1 MSIRRATHK
10 DVPPVVDKNS
20 RVLVLGSML
29 SPKSAEVQFYYAHPQ
44 NRFWRVLYAVFDAP
58 PPDSA
63 ATDYTELAR
72 FALSHGIALWD
83 VAESCTI
90 DGALD
95 STITDVTFNDI
106 SGLLHEYPN
115 ISAVYATGKK
125 AYRLLMQYNK
135 REQLPLINKSVCLPS
150 TSPLNCACTF
160 DALVSAYSVIAK
172 IEK

>member
-10 DVPPVVDKNS
+10 DVPPIADKNS

-29 SPKSAEVQFYYAHPQ
+29 SPKSAEARFYYAHPQ
-44 NRFWRVLYAVFDAP
+44 NRFWRVLYAVFGAP

-63 ATDYTELAR
+63 ATDSNELSR

-95 STITDVTFNDI
+95 STITEVTFNDI
-106 SGLLHEYPN
+106 SGLLREYPN

-135 REQLPLINKSVCLPS
+135 RAQLPLINKSVCLPS
-150 TSPLNCACTF
+150 TSPLNCACAF
-160 DALVSAYSVIAK
+160 DALVKAYSVIAQSQN
-172 IEK
+172 